1 MPAQIKFFMI
11 MYIISIIITIIFV
24 LDTITFIVQSFGNG
38 SNFTYYICRP
48 LWGLI
53 SGSSIGMAIGFV
65 VRISEV
71 AFSAIVLY
79 TLIMGWIS

>member
-1 MPAQIKFFMI
+1 MK
-11 MYIISIIITIIFV
+11 IIAIIITIIFV
-24 LDTITFIVQSFGNG
+24 LDTLTFIVLSFGNG

-53 SGSSIGMAIGFV
+53 SGSSISMAIGFMM
-65 VRISEV
+65 RLAEM

-79 TLIMGWIS
+79 TLIMGLIG